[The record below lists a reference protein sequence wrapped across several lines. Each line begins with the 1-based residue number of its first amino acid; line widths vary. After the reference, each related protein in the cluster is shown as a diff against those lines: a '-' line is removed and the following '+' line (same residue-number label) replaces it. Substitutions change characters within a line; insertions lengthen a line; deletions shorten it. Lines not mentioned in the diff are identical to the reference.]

1 MNKEYT
7 KIIVVLDESGSMSTI
22 RKDTVG
28 GFNTFIQ
35 DQRKVPGTA
44 DVTVVSFNS
53 RPKTIH
59 DSVPLT
65 SDSLELNDS
74 NYRPSGNTALLDAIG
89 LAITSTGEKLS
100 ALPESDRPG
109 KVIVVILTDGEENAS
124 TDYRRSQI
132 NEMITHQREK
142 YSWDFVFLGANQD
155 AFHEAG
161 KLGISRGSTMSYAAS
176 AQGMST
182 NYANLSKSI
191 SRSRVGGSSVSFT
204 DAERKAA
211 EELLK
216 GRT

>member
-1 MNKEYT
+1 MNKEHT
-7 KIIVVLDESGSMSTI
+7 KIVVVLDESGSMSTI
-22 RKDTVG
+22 RKDTIG

-44 DVTVVSFNS
+44 DVTVISFNS
-53 RPKTIH
+53 RPKTVH

-65 SDSLELNDS
+65 SSSLELNDS

-89 LAITSTGEKLS
+89 LAITSVGEKLS

-161 KLGISRGSTMSYAAS
+161 KLGISQGSTMSYAAS
-176 AQGMST
+176 AQGMTT
-182 NYANLSKSI
+182 NYVNLSKSI
-191 SRSRVGGSSVSFT
+191 SRSRVGGLSVSFT